1 VTRRLDGIDL
11 VIFDKDG
18 TLIEFH
24 AMWSGWAVALADD
37 LERATGRPIREPL
50 YAMLGYDAP
59 AGRAIGGGRLAA
71 TPMARIREATGD
83 VLHDAGLPAEKVGPA
98 LAAAWHAPDPVALAR
113 PVTDLV
119 GLFAALRAGGRRIA
133 VATTDDREPTLRTLT
148 ALGLDGSIDA
158 VACADD
164 GIAVKPAG
172 DMVVHLCRLLG
183 TRADRAAVVGDSP
196 MDLAMGRAAGV
207 ARCYGVLTGVGTREE
222 LAPVADEVIE
232 SVADLLAD

>member
-1 VTRRLDGIDL
+1 MTRRLDGIDL

-24 AMWSGWAVALADD
+24 AMWSGWASALADD

-50 YAMLGYDAP
+50 FAMLGYDAA
-59 AGRAIGGGRLAA
+59 AGRAIARGRLAA

-83 VLHDAGLPAEKVGPA
+83 VLRDAGLSADAVEVA
-98 LAAAWHAPDPVALAR
+98 LEAAWHPPDPIALAR
-113 PVTDLV
+113 PVTDLP
-119 GLFAALRAGGRRIA
+119 GLFAALHASGRRIA
-133 VATTDDREPTLRTLT
+133 VATTDDREPTLRTLE

-164 GIAVKPAG
+164 GIAVKPAA
-172 DMVVHLCRLLG
+172 DMVVHLCGLLG
-183 TRADRAAVVGDSP
+183 VRPDRSVVVGDSP
-196 MDLAMGRAAGV
+196 ADLGMGRAAGV
-207 ARCYGVLTGVGTREE
+207 ARCYGVLTGIGTRAE
-222 LAPVADEVIE
+222 LLPLADEVIQ

>member
-1 VTRRLDGIDL
+1 VTGRLDGIDL

-24 AMWSGWAVALADD
+24 AMWSGWAIALADD
-37 LERATGRPIREPL
+37 LERATGRPIREKL
-50 YAMLGYDAP
+50 YAMLGYDAA

-71 TPMARIREATGD
+71 TPMTRIREATGD
-83 VLHDAGLPAEKVGPA
+83 VLRDAGVPAEEVGPA
-98 LAAAWHAPDPVALAR
+98 LDVAWHAPDPVALAR
-113 PVTDLV
+113 PVTDL
-119 GLFAALRAGGRRIA
+119 GALLTALRAGGRRIA
-133 VATTDDREPTLRTLT
+133 VATTDDRDPTLRTLT

-183 TRADRAAVVGDSP
+183 TAPDRTAVVGDSP
-196 MDLAMGRAAGV
+196 ADLAMGRAAGV
-207 ARCYGVLTGVGTREE
+207 ARCYGVLTGVGTGDE
-222 LAPVADEVIE
+222 LAPIADEVIH
-232 SVADLLAD
+232 SVADLLGG